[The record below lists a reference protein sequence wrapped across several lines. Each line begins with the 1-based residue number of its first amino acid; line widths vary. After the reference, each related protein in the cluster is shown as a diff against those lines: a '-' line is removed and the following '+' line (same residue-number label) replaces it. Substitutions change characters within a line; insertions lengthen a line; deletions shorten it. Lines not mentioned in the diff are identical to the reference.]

1 MGACE
6 YTISVDGA
14 GNAEAVEGCV
24 DVFELAGHLAVHDHA
39 LIVSVED
46 HIAQVGADE
55 LLVVSITIVV

>member
-1 MGACE
+1 
-6 YTISVDGA
+6 
-14 GNAEAVEGCV
+14 
-24 DVFELAGHLAVHDHA
+24 